1 MIFGVVPLV
10 YLKSVFKVI
19 IEEFEVSTE
28 EDFEEFSRKYLNPLS
43 TSFLLLWFLAK
54 LYLQKT
60 ITLEVLP
67 EEELYQKLSKVKD
80 FPKFSEDENY
90 QKSIKIMLHSLW
102 DHAVPFSQ

>member
-1 MIFGVVPLV
+1 
-10 YLKSVFKVI
+10 
-19 IEEFEVSTE
+19 
-28 EDFEEFSRKYLNPLS
+28 
-43 TSFLLLWFLAK
+43 LWFLAK

-60 ITLEVLP
+60 ITLELLP

-102 DHAVPFSQ
+102 DDAVPFSQ